1 MPDLSLTDMLYN
13 LLEYSKEG
21 MPLSQ
26 IQTELRLKFGWNEPQ
41 SKLEHE
47 LQSKSIYFCTDG
59 KWKIRSD

>member
-1 MPDLSLTDMLYN
+1 MPDMSLTDMLYY

-26 IQTELRLKFGWNEPQ
+26 IRTELRLKFDWNEPQ

-47 LQSKSIYFCTDG
+47 LQSKSSFFCVEG
-59 KWKIRSD
+59 KWKVRSD